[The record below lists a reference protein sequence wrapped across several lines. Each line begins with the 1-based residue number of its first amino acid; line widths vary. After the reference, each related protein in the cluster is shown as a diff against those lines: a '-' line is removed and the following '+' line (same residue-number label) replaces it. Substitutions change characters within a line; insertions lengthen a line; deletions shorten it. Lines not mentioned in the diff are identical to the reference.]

1 MTQTTLHEA
10 LQRFEQGKMT
20 RSEASALMVHLMQTQ
35 PDTAQRYTAQIN
47 ALIAG
52 GFIYQRLGIWCARR
66 VGGRPRKAK
75 DTKPREALTL
85 RIDADMVAA
94 LDAHPLRRFMS
105 RNDLIAFLLSGA
117 LKR

>member
-35 PDTAQRYTAQIN
+35 PDTAQRYTPQIN
-47 ALIAG
+47 ALIAD

-66 VGGRPRKAK
+66 MGGRPRKAK

-117 LKR
+117 LKL